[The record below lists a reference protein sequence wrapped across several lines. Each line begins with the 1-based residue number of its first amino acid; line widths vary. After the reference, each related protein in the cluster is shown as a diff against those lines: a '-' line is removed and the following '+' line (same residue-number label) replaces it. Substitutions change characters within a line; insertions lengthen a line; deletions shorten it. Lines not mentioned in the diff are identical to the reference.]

1 MNRVTH
7 HTRLAAGG
15 LLILALWASG
25 GIRLQANPAS
35 DYTGHRTPPSM
46 PQAAAFDRETRRMF
60 DYVAH
65 SLVEVHLSRDIS
77 QMLPPNLRRR
87 FSNWEKRW
95 VMDHHFRPMGPRTF
109 GRGVPAITIE
119 PDVDHGHH
127 AEKHGHDA
135 DRWLARLKTHPIGQL
150 FLLQRFLIT
159 KLHAFGNPHL
169 MPILQAVHLRIQ
181 SYHTG
186 MRNRVYGLVTGRHGH
201 VLALSI
207 LGAGTPG
214 ETILVTT
221 PDGRVCRASILGV
234 DFRHDITELQL
245 PKAVHVPGIALAPKL
260 PRQAET
266 VLAINGSAPG
276 IKWMQ
281 LCDQR
286 TWRPHGRHRSRIAK
300 NNRRPQRGRAVRIG
314 NFFQAINSPQF
325 FIDVK
330 GRLTAVSS
338 NNSDL
343 VAGGKFSI
351 LRQFITTGFTSGP
364 QFGVK
369 YRFLPMKSPLRARY
383 AALGSQPAA
392 EVQRVLPHSAARRA
406 GIKRRDIILT
416 IDEMPISKLYAI
428 IRQARRRPDDI
439 PVTLLRNGKMMTLT
453 INLLPPHH
461 RRPPA
466 PVVANNPPG

>member
-1 MNRVTH
+1 MNRVMH
-7 HTRLAAGG
+7 YTRQAVGG

-25 GIRLQANPAS
+25 GIRLQAKPAS
-35 DYTGHRTPPSM
+35 GYRDHRTPPSM
-46 PQAAAFDRETRRMF
+46 PQVAAFDRETRRMF
-60 DYVAH
+60 DYVAR
-65 SLVEVHLSRDIS
+65 SLVEVHLSRDVS
-77 QMLPPNLRRR
+77 QMLPPTLRRR
-87 FSNWEKRW
+87 FSKWEKRW
-95 VMDHHFRPMGPRTF
+95 VMDHHFRPMRPGPF
-109 GRGVPAITIE
+109 GRGGPAITIE

-127 AEKHGHDA
+127 AEKKGHDA
-135 DRWLARLKTHPIGQL
+135 DHWLARLKTHPIGQL
-150 FLLQRFLIT
+150 FLLQRFLVT

-207 LGAGTPG
+207 LGVGAPG
-214 ETILVTT
+214 QTILITT

-245 PKAVHVPGIALAPKL
+245 PGGVHVPGIALAPSL
-260 PRQAET
+260 PWQAET
-266 VLAINGSAPG
+266 VLAINGSTPG

-286 TWRPHGRHRSRIAK
+286 SWRPHWRYRSRTAK
-300 NNRRPQRGRAVRIG
+300 TNRRLRRGPAARIG
-314 NFFQAINSPQF
+314 NFFQPINSPQF
-325 FIDVK
+325 FIDIK
-330 GRLTAVSS
+330 GRLTAVST

-364 QFGVK
+364 QFGIK
-369 YRFLPMKSPLRARY
+369 YRFLPSHSHLRARY
-383 AALGSQPAA
+383 AGLGAQPAA

-406 GIKRRDIILT
+406 GIKRHDIILT
-416 IDEMPISKLYAI
+416 IDEMPINELYAI

-453 INLLPPHH
+453 INLLPPQHS
-461 RRPPA
+461 RAAGPK
-466 PVVANNPPG
+466 VATPPG